1 MVGLWPRSSQH
12 PGDPKFFFE
21 RVANDKFEGG
31 VSGTRMEK
39 ATIRGWKHCKG
50 VEGWRGTACPIFLSL
65 EIRGC
70 IKGRGRERRTR
81 EREREKLLWNDFNE
95 FHETPFGF
103 LKKSLLRRGV
113 RGGGAPLLA
122 TPRFSAVNFRVN
134 TSAVKKPRR
143 ATNGNK
149 RSRRNNDIPGSGRPR
164 NRDTLG

>member
-1 MVGLWPRSSQH
+1 MSDL
-12 PGDPKFFFE
+12 F
-21 RVANDKFEGG
+21 VARD
-31 VSGTRMEK
+31 TRMHK
-39 ATIRGWKHCKG
+39 
-50 VEGWRGTACPIFLSL
+50 
-65 EIRGC
+65 
-70 IKGRGRERRTR
+70 RERKGEANKR

-143 ATNGNK
+143 AANGNK